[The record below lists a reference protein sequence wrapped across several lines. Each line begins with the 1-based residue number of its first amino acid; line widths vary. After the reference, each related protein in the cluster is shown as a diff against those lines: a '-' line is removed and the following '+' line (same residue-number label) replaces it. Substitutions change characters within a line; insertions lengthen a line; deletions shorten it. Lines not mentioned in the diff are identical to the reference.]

1 VAERIGHRF
10 ARSEPRRRALG
21 YLRGLLSDAERK
33 NGWQLAEQLGD
44 ATPDGVQ
51 HLLARAD
58 WDADAVRDDLIDSV
72 RHNLGDVNG
81 VLIVDETGF
90 LKKGTKSCGVA
101 RQYSGTAG
109 RIENSQ
115 VGVFLAYTG
124 SKGSTLID
132 RALYLPKEWTGD
144 PKRCREAGVPKDVH
158 FATKIVLAK
167 RMIERVIAAGLPAKW
182 VTADSVYGSDYHF
195 RFARET
201 QGLGYVFGV
210 RSDFT
215 VTVGVRQV
223 RVKSLLGEVP
233 ATAWQRLSCGAGSK
247 GPRHYDWAITRI
259 NCPEP
264 QQYQRWLLIRRSVS
278 DPTEV
283 AYFACGGPPATTLKE
298 LVAVAGKRWV
308 IEECFELAKGDCGLD
323 EYEVRSW
330 VGWHRHVTL
339 SLFAL
344 AVVVVIRSR
353 GPTPRRK
360 KGRAVDPAKR
370 VGGAE
375 VVAQA
380 AVEGGAGGRAGAG
393 LVGLASSP
401 PAPGAGVPLQ
411 ETRGQTTRLTN
422 YGCRIRADARRLARS
437 DRLGPRPAD
446 CSARLGLNDPHRQGL
461 GRGPNEV
468 FSRGSSQGHRSRFA
482 PCLTEPPRRAQ
493 LCHRTPGRLSD
504 VTDRHSG
511 MCGLGLL

>member
-1 VAERIGHRF
+1 MSGRPTRATVTQWSAEVETVADRIGHRF

-21 YLRGLLSDAERK
+21 YLRGLLSDVERK
-33 NGWQLAEQLGD
+33 NGWQLAEQLGE

-58 WDADAVRDDLIDSV
+58 WDADAVRDDLIDYV
-72 RHNLGDVNG
+72 RHNLGDATG

-90 LKKGTKSCGVA
+90 VKKGTKSCGVA

-115 VGVFLAYTG
+115 VGVFLAYAG

-144 PKRCREAGVPKDVH
+144 SKRCREAGVPKDVR
-158 FATKIVLAK
+158 FSTKIVLAK
-167 RMIERVIAAGLPAKW
+167 RMIEGAVAAGLPAKW
-182 VTADSVYGSDYHF
+182 VTADAVYGSDYHF
-195 RFARET
+195 RFALET
-201 QGLGYVFGV
+201 QGLGYVVGV

-215 VTVGVRQV
+215 VTVGFRQV
-223 RVKSLLGEVP
+223 RVKSLFGEVP
-233 ATAWQRLSCGAGSK
+233 ATAWHRLSCGAGSK
-247 GPRHYDWAITRI
+247 GPRHYDWAIMRI

-264 QQYQRWLLIRRSVS
+264 KQYQRWLLIRRSVS

-353 GPTPRRK
+353 VPTPRRK
-360 KGRAVDPAKR
+360 KG
-370 VGGAE
+370 
-375 VVAQA
+375 
-380 AVEGGAGGRAGAG
+380 
-393 LVGLASSP
+393 AS
-401 PAPGAGVPLQ
+401 G
-411 ETRGQTTRLTN
+411 
-422 YGCRIRADARRLARS
+422 
-437 DRLGPRPAD
+437 
-446 CSARLGLNDPHRQGL
+446 
-461 GRGPNEV
+461 
-468 FSRGSSQGHRSRFA
+468 
-482 PCLTEPPRRAQ
+482 
-493 LCHRTPGRLSD
+493 
-504 VTDRHSG
+504 
-511 MCGLGLL
+511 